1 MLGKGQAGEF
11 RVHQLIVDLHL
22 ECPAPT
28 LVAGDLYVRCRVQQE
43 LSQQLALHR
52 KVAGAAVGGDRQT
65 DTVARRGSL
74 GQLQRV
80 NLPVFNVHIDHC
92 IKTNKQQQWY
102 STGIYKI

>member
-1 MLGKGQAGEF
+1 MHK
-11 RVHQLIVDLHL
+11 LIVYLHL
-22 ECPAPT
+22 ERPAPT
-28 LVAGDLYVRCRVQQE
+28 LVAGDLHVRRRVQQE

-52 KVAGAAVGGDRQT
+52 KVAGAAVGGERQT
-65 DTVARRGSL
+65 YTVARLASL

-92 IKTNKQQQWY
+92 IKTNKQQWY